1 MGLVSGCHGPRPSR
15 RWSDGSS
22 CKPFFGCTL
31 LVAPGVATALATC
44 STTGFASV
52 PLSVPNTASLIG
64 EDFYFQGASL
74 QPTSANGFQL
84 SAGLSIVLGP

>member
-1 MGLVSGCHGPRPSR
+1 
-15 RWSDGSS
+15 
-22 CKPFFGCTL
+22 
-31 LVAPGVATALATC
+31 LATC

-84 SAGLSIVLGP
+84 SAGLSIVLGL